1 MKRYLMTVV
10 LLFAAAI
17 AGFTMPSKLLEW
29 EDAHRID
36 HLEMQSS
43 EKVLLTA
50 QTNMTLIEKI
60 LLLQN
65 DMVAT
70 LAMAEGKNY
79 TSDGIFVQ
87 VQNELQVLSKLGII
101 ELERFDLNFGIEDIL
116 FLVDIQGGT
125 QSMLLW
131 KVYAVTENGLLR
143 MTVDDETGKI
153 LTLTYTEEATKAVS
167 SDSEFFDLTGEP
179 VDDNQDSPDSGQ
191 IKRIAE
197 KWAEYLDVELVET
210 SVFDRTIVS
219 GYDEIQKEI
228 DQLVE
233 KGIDRETAEDKIYEE
248 WGYAGEEFYNRRI
261 YATYEDE
268 SGIVMYGFRINTGEI
283 VFSADIYN

>member
-1 MKRYLMTVV
+1 MKRYLMTFV
-10 LLFAAAI
+10 LLLAAAI

-79 TSDGIFVQ
+79 TSEGIFVQ
-87 VQNELQVLSKLGII
+87 VQNELQELSELGIL
-101 ELERFDLNFGIEDIL
+101 ELERFDFNYGIEDIL

-131 KVYAVTENGLLR
+131 EIYAMTGDGILR
-143 MTVDDETGKI
+143 MAVDDETGKI
-153 LTLTYTEEATKAVS
+153 LTLTYTGETAEAVS
-167 SDSEFFDLTGEP
+167 SDSEFFDLTGES
-179 VDDNQDSPDSGQ
+179 VDEEQDLPDSGQ
-191 IKRIAE
+191 IEMIAE
-197 KWAEYLDVELVET
+197 KWAEYLGVELVET

-219 GYDEIQKEI
+219 GSDEIQKEI

-233 KGIDRETAEDKIYEE
+233 KGINRETAEEKIYEE
-248 WGYAGEEFYNRRI
+248 WGYAGEDFYNRRI

-283 VFSADIYN
+283 IFSAYIYN